1 MWLHVVFGVVD
12 LGGDGRLVEHGEV
25 PGEEVDEGQGGGGE
39 GFLDGGEDEGGYLV
53 ADAGLA
59 AGADYYGDGEGGH
72 LLVSGVEAEV
82 EDNLDVGRCL

>member
-1 MWLHVVFGVVD
+1 MRVRVEEGKASWMVV
-12 LGGDGRLVEHGEV
+12 RTK
-25 PGEEVDEGQGGGGE
+25 
-39 GFLDGGEDEGGYLV
+39 GGYLV